1 MKNIS
6 EMKEESENQSSA
18 WRIEEE
24 MKAKKA
30 KISAK

>member
-18 WRIEEE
+18 KNIEEE